1 MPHRRIITDP
11 SIASGAPVIQGTP
24 FSVPQVL
31 ERIAAI
37 IPDEFAQRLLG
48 LETADIKA
56 ALEYAATA
64 LRPPEEPVDQQHV
77 FSLDEDGEDQGT
89 VELDPKR
96 ILVVDD
102 LEQNLTMINYM
113 FKNSGFSLS
122 MASSAQEAMQ
132 KAWSE
137 LPILI
142 ISDIQMPGTSGL
154 DLLAQLKA
162 DDRTKNIAVI
172 LVTAHHLTSNEI
184 SQGLTMGADEYILR
198 PFTPVE
204 FMSRVEAVIRL
215 KWAELETRRQAQA
228 VARRNLRLKFV
239 NELALAVNSLLG
251 VQGILAVFMQKL
263 AQLLGAE
270 AVSLLFLNEE
280 KHQLAITIS
289 SNLGKRV
296 SLSFD
301 IQNMELFSTQLLR
314 KRIPRIVSDVL
325 KDHQAELELTSIPGE
340 ATIQAIPMISKE
352 QIIGALAVINKRG
365 GNLDDVD
372 WVLLNSTTSI
382 IAVAVENAH
391 LLESTQRQVDDLI
404 ALNEIGRALTSTL
417 DLEQILKQTS
427 LLVQRSLQ
435 AEAASLWLLDEESQE
450 LVLIASSGLGSDGVT
465 GFRLPLYDS
474 IAGHV
479 AQTGESYISADIA
492 TDKGNLEYVAI
503 SNYEPR
509 SLLCV
514 PVQGKGQII
523 GVMQALHQK
532 ANWFDQNDLRLT
544 YPVASSVAIAF
555 ENARLFNEV
564 QAFNQQ
570 LEGMVTERTRELA
583 EEKEKTEAILASMAD
598 GLVVLDAE
606 HCIVMANKMAES
618 MLDLDFG
625 DLQGR
630 TIGPKQLENPLWRCI
645 NDISNN
651 PERTV
656 SALVDTPLGNNGGM
670 RSTQAHSAK
679 MQNEDDQIIGTVIVL
694 RDITALKE
702 VEWMKAR
709 FMAGVTHELK
719 TPLSIIR
726 LHANNLRTYYD
737 RLPDAKKEE
746 LLRSIQGQTGL
757 LERLIEDILQ
767 LSRLDA
773 GIESKHEPLDL
784 VELIDQV
791 VAHVQPLAEEMQL
804 TLTWQKPSTEVM
816 VLADAGQLESVAT
829 NLIDNAIKYTPAG
842 GIVEVEAFS
851 ETANQQVVAKIRV
864 TDTGVGIPPEVHA
877 QVFERFHRIDP
888 SHTMPGS
895 GLGLSIVKEIV
906 NAHGGE
912 VQLESTPGVG
922 SKFVVVLPGV
932 EPGP

>member
-514 PVQGKGQII
+514 PVQGKGRII